1 MSTARRLVVTG
12 ATGKQGGA
20 LISALLS
27 KPSQP
32 FEIYA
37 VTRSKASGSAQKLEK
52 QGVRI
57 IEGNFSDAEAIFK
70 QVEHPWGLFSVTL
83 PMGGAAKEEKEGKA
97 MTAAAIKAG
106 VQHIVFT
113 ATERGGQEKSEGNST
128 QIPHFVSKFNIE
140 KDIISK
146 SRDSKQGTTWTF
158 LRPVAFF
165 ENLSN
170 SFFGRGFVAMWRLN
184 GLDRPLQ
191 QISTKDIG
199 KIAAEAFLN
208 ADSAEYKNQAISLA
222 GDELTP
228 NEAAKIFKEETGLDL
243 PSSYWWVGW
252 LLRKLVSDLGKM
264 FDWFYTDG
272 FKADVPAI
280 RKRYPFMQDF
290 RTWLREES
298 DWSKNKAKRA

>member
-1 MSTARRLVVTG
+1 M
-12 ATGKQGGA
+12 
-20 LISALLS
+20 
-27 KPSQP
+27 
-32 FEIYA
+32 
-37 VTRSKASGSAQKLEK
+37 
-52 QGVRI
+52 
-57 IEGNFSDAEAIFK
+57 
-70 QVEHPWGLFSVTL
+70 
-83 PMGGAAKEEKEGKA
+83 
-97 MTAAAIKAG
+97 
-106 VQHIVFT
+106 
-113 ATERGGQEKSEGNST
+113 
-128 QIPHFVSKFNIE
+128 
-140 KDIISK
+140 
-146 SRDSKQGTTWTF
+146 
-158 LRPVAFF
+158 
-165 ENLSN
+165 
-170 SFFGRGFVAMWRLN
+170 
-184 GLDRPLQ
+184 
-191 QISTKDIG
+191 
-199 KIAAEAFLN
+199 N